1 MPSLRQNLR
10 LVSPS
15 AVILAFALFSGCA
28 VRAPA
33 AKTTMWEYDVAVT
46 PDLDLVIDA
55 ALPEGALKV
64 DDDAQAYVR
73 HVSRSGDRV
82 RYRVAL
88 REMATRVADSTVAIE
103 SGGAIFSPPSAWLLR
118 PHDLAGARFRIRVTT
133 PEGIT
138 FKTGLRPLDD
148 GFGAEATSLEEG
160 SFAAF
165 GVMRSKHV
173 ADPAFDVVIARDVA
187 LGDAAI
193 VGWLRDGVTA
203 VSGYFGRPPD
213 GRAVF
218 FVGTSPTDPTRAR
231 TFGDGGASVLIRFGP
246 KPDLA
251 TDWVATHELV
261 HVGFPRIEPSAVWF
275 SEGLATYVEP
285 VARAR
290 AGQLAPETVW
300 KEMAEGLV
308 RGLPKAGDQGLA
320 SARFDDFDRV
330 YWGGALYFLLADL
343 RIRERTN
350 GKKSLE
356 DAVRAVVATGANVE
370 RAWTLDRVLDVGD
383 AATGT
388 RVLHELANEMA
399 SQPARVDLP
408 ALFRRLGIQPLDDRA
423 PLAAT
428 RIAITKRR

>member
-1 MPSLRQNLR
+1 
-10 LVSPS
+10 
-15 AVILAFALFSGCA
+15 
-28 VRAPA
+28 
-33 AKTTMWEYDVAVT
+33 MWEYEVAVT
-46 PDLDLVIDA
+46 PDLDLVVEA
-55 ALPEGALKV
+55 VLPEGPLRV
-64 DDDAQAYVR
+64 DDDAQPFVR

-88 REMATRVADSTVAIE
+88 REMATRAADSNVAIA

-118 PHDLAGARFRIRVTT
+118 PPVLAGARFRIRVAT
-133 PEGIT
+133 PEGVT
-138 FKTGLRPLDD
+138 FATGLRPLDD
-148 GFGAEATSLEEG
+148 GFGAAATALDEG

-165 GVMRSKHV
+165 GALRSKHV
-173 ADPAFDVVIARDVA
+173 ADPAFDVVIARDVP

-203 VSGYFGRPPD
+203 VGGYLGRPPD
-213 GRAVF
+213 GRATF
-218 FVGTSPTDPTRAR
+218 FVGTSPTEPTRGR
-231 TFGDGGASVLIRFGP
+231 TFGDGGAAVFLRFGP

-261 HVGFPRIEPSAVWF
+261 HVGFPRIEPPAPWF

-300 KEMAEGLV
+300 NEMAEGLT
-308 RGLPKAGDQGLA
+308 RGLPKPGDEGLG
-320 SARFDDFDRV
+320 SARFDDFDRI

-350 GKKSLE
+350 GKKSLD
-356 DAVRAVVATGANVE
+356 DAVQAVVGTGANVE
-370 RAWTLDRVLDVGD
+370 TAWTLARVLDTGD

-388 RVLHELANEMA
+388 RVLHELADELGDK
-399 SQPARVDLP
+399 PTRVDLP
-408 ALFRRLGIQPLDDRA
+408 SLYRRIGIGPLDDKA
-423 PLAAT
+423 PLAST